1 MSSKPPKVVIR
12 KLGREKALGIAYT
25 DHNQI
30 HIDPRQKIAK
40 NRFDTEIHEFL
51 HIRFPDWSE
60 TKVRKEAKAMRD
72 FLWGLKY
79 RKVSL

>member
-1 MSSKPPKVVIR
+1 MSTKPPKVVVK

-25 DHNQI
+25 DHNEI
-30 HIDPRQKIAK
+30 HIDPRHRNAK
-40 NRFDTEIHEFL
+40 SRLDTEIHEFL

-60 TKVRKEAKAMRD
+60 TKVMKEARAMRE

-79 RKVSL
+79 RKVSQ